1 MYRYRHTLYNY
12 LATQCSNSSGRGLMD
27 LLFNDFL
34 IPVGDIW
41 ESSSH
46 TDIQSSI
53 SEKEIN
59 EKINGEMKKGGDSND
74 HITSDKLPSLNDTK
88 KEVFTTVTIVDK
100 EACKVTMSKNDDTCT
115 SDDFRE
121 KLEQFI
127 ADEEQVDIMFPSTLT
142 SSQRRLIHEV
152 CIYIKYI

>member
-1 MYRYRHTLYNY
+1 
-12 LATQCSNSSGRGLMD
+12 MD

-34 IPVGDIW
+34 IPVDDIW

-46 TDIQSSI
+46 TNIQSSI

-59 EKINGEMKKGGDSND
+59 EKINGEMKKGGYSND

-100 EACKVTMSKNDDTCT
+100 EACKVTIKNDDSFT

-121 KLEQFI
+121 KLKQFI
-127 ADEEQVDIMFPSTLT
+127 VDEERVDITFPSTLT
-142 SSQRRLIHEV
+142 SSQRRLVHEV

>member
-1 MYRYRHTLYNY
+1 M
-12 LATQCSNSSGRGLMD
+12 G

-34 IPVGDIW
+34 IPIDDIW

-53 SEKEIN
+53 SEKETN
-59 EKINGEMKKGGDSND
+59 EKINGEMKKEGYSND
-74 HITSDKLPSLNDTK
+74 HITCDKLPSLNDTK
-88 KEVFTTVTIVDK
+88 KEIFTTVTIVDK
-100 EACKVTMSKNDDTCT
+100 EDCKVTIKNDDTCT
-115 SDDFRE
+115 SDDFRV

-127 ADEEQVDIMFPSTLT
+127 ADEEQVDITFPSTLT